1 VSSDGSAPDSV
12 SRGGAIAGPNFR
24 ERVRGVLAAHQPMR
38 ADDRALQPAAV
49 LLPLFAAAPDAS
61 PELWLLRRADGGGV
75 HSGQV
80 ALPGGKRE
88 PGDLDLLS
96 TALRESHE
104 EIGLVPSA
112 VDVLGVL
119 DDRATSTGFVI
130 TPYVGWITTPFTPRP
145 LAAEVARVF
154 AVPFAE
160 FAREPRTVS
169 LPWGSSKRI
178 VLSYEVG
185 GETVW
190 GATAAI
196 LRGFALLLQNSQ

>member
-1 VSSDGSAPDSV
+1 VSNDTVISETS
-12 SRGGAIAGPNFR
+12 FR
-24 ERVRGVLAAHQPMR
+24 ERVRRALATRHPMR
-38 ADDRALQPAAV
+38 AESSALQQAAV
-49 LLPLFAAAPDAS
+49 LLPLFAPRPGAP
-61 PELWLLRRADGGGV
+61 PELWLLRRADGGGA

-88 PGDLDLLS
+88 LCDTDLLS

-104 EIGLVPSA
+104 EIGLPPSE

-119 DDRATSTGFVI
+119 DDRATITGFVI
-130 TPYVGWITTPFTPRP
+130 TPYVGWIANSFTPQP

-154 AVPFAE
+154 SVPFAT
-160 FAREPRTVS
+160 FMREPVAVS
-169 LPWGSSKRI
+169 LPWGTSKRI

-190 GATAAI
+190 GATASI
-196 LRGFALLLQNSQ
+196 LRGFAELLMP